1 MRAEQTPKEGDLHMA
16 YETEDQ
22 ETQYCF
28 PAINSSCI
36 KGKRSI
42 HEYNFMYM
50 FLSLL
55 SAWTVFLNLLVIIS
69 ISHFKK
75 LHTPTNMLILSLA
88 VADLLVGLIVIPIE
102 GIKLIETCWFFGDTY
117 CGLFVTISGLLLSA
131 SLVHLILIAV
141 DRYVAVCYPLL
152 YPQKITITKT
162 LMSIC
167 ICWFSC
173 LVYNFAIVFNNRYF
187 DTSHRTVCYGKC
199 IVMFSP
205 AWSLTDLT
213 LSFIFPCIVIIT
225 LYLRIFYVV
234 HRQVKAINSLVKGRK
249 KVLESSARRKSES
262 KAALTLGNV
271 VTVYLLC
278 WIPYYILSV
287 TEQTVISSTT
297 ITILTWALYINSGL
311 NPLIYALFYS
321 WFKLSI
327 KHILTLKILQS
338 ASSLLDIFADHS

>member
-1 MRAEQTPKEGDLHMA
+1 MA

-36 KGKRSI
+36 KEKRSI
-42 HEYNFMYM
+42 NEYNIMYM
-50 FLSLL
+50 FFSLL

-75 LHTPTNMLILSLA
+75 LHTPTNLIILSLA
-88 VADLLVGLIVIPIE
+88 VADLFIGIIVIPIE
-102 GIKLIETCWFFGDTY
+102 GIKLTETCWFFGDTY
-117 CGLFVTISGLLLSA
+117 CGLFITISGLLLSA

-152 YPQKITITKT
+152 YPQKITMTKT
-162 LMSIC
+162 SMSIC

-199 IVMFSP
+199 IIMFSP
-205 AWSLTDLT
+205 AWSLTDLS
-213 LSFIFPCIVIIT
+213 LSFIFPCIVIFT

-234 HRQVKAINSLVKGRK
+234 HKQVKAINSLVKGGK
-249 KVLESSARRKSES
+249 NVLESSARRKSES
-262 KAALTLGNV
+262 KAALTLGSV

-338 ASSLLDIFADHS
+338 ASSLLDIFTDHS